1 MPTYTSMHP
10 ITITKPMVIIPAEE
24 YRELLEEA
32 GYVPTPKLDREI
44 AKARTRFHKGKTIK
58 WKFLKNELGQLYH

>member
-1 MPTYTSMHP
+1 MSTHTLIHP

-32 GYVPTPKLDREI
+32 GYAPTPKLDREI
-44 AKARTRFHKGKTIK
+44 AKARARFRKGKTIK
-58 WKFLKNELGQLYH
+58 WEQVKNELRQLHH